1 MNLGYTYTV
10 DRDVLPTLVSARK
23 TDRDRLLRAFAE
35 LADNPFTEGEFR
47 RRSSE
52 RSDIQARRFGRW
64 MVTWWVDHPVK
75 IVRVTD
81 VTLIPLPE

>member
-10 DRDVLPTLVSARK
+10 DRDVLPTLVSVRK
-23 TDRDRLLRAFAE
+23 TDRDRLMRAFAE

-47 RRSSE
+47 RQSSE

-64 MVTWWVDHPVK
+64 LVTWCVDHPVK

-81 VTLIPLPE
+81 ITLIALPE

>member
-10 DRDVLPTLVSARK
+10 DRDVLPTLVSTRK
-23 TDRDRLLRAFAE
+23 SDRDRLLRAFAE
-35 LADNPFTEGEFR
+35 LADNPFVEGEFR

-52 RSDIQARRFGRW
+52 RSDV
-64 MVTWWVDHPVK
+64 VTWWVDHPVK